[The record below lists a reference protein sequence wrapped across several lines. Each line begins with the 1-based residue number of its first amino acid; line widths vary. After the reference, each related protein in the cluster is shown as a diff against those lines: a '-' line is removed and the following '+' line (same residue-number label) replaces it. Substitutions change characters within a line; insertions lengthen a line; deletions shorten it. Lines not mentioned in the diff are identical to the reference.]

1 MSVNKREQEEEEDED
16 EDEDEDEAHTLFAS
30 SFVSSSTIKQL
41 LFVLIMPYN

>member
-1 MSVNKREQEEEEDED
+1 MSVNKREQEEE